1 MNMRSASLMALG
13 LCAASQTYA
22 QGGPFCAFS
31 IPMPVSGTFTVDTTA
46 GTNWIGTYG
55 SFASPSNDIMYTFT
69 TRAKPPTG
77 AITPTAANYLFA
89 IYLLSDCS
97 NGGTQ
102 AMPIS
107 QTTTVG
113 TPLDLSGAEAAH
125 TYYVAITGTPAGGAG
140 ANGTL
145 TIDVTPVLPVT
156 LQSFTVD

>member
-1 MNMRSASLMALG
+1 
-13 LCAASQTYA
+13 
-22 QGGPFCAFS
+22 
-31 IPMPVSGTFTVDTTA
+31 
-46 GTNWIGTYG
+46 
-55 SFASPSNDIMYTFT
+55 MYTFT
-69 TRAKPPTG
+69 TGTTPPTG
-77 AITPTAANYLFA
+77 SITPTAASYPFA

-113 TPLDLSGAEAAH
+113 TPLNLSGAEAAH
-125 TYYVAITGTPAGGAG
+125 TYYVAVTGTPAGGAG

-156 LQSFTVD
+156 LQSFEID